1 MIFTERSPKGLRVFE
16 SLQRNARALVE
27 RIEKTELNSEDLD
40 LILSDFKLTLVRN
53 DVALVVA
60 DEICERLKKGL
71 VGTRVGRFSDKSSLV
86 ENVLRETLVEILR
99 STEEKQILPLV
110 SEKAAKGETSVFV
123 FVGVNGTGKTTTLAK
138 FAHLLLEKGYSVV
151 LACADTYRA
160 GAIEQLQE
168 HARRLGVRLI
178 KRPYGSD
185 AASVAY
191 DAVSHAET
199 RGINTVLIDTAGRME
214 TNKNL
219 MDEMAKIVRVVNPD
233 FVIFVADALTGN
245 DVVEQAR
252 EFDKS
257 VGIDASILTKVDAD
271 AKGGAA
277 VSITYL
283 TSKPI
288 AFLGVG
294 QDYGDL
300 YEFNPEV
307 FVDQILG

>member
-1 MIFTERSPKGLRVFE
+1 LFE
-16 SLQRNARALVE
+16 SLRKNARSL
-27 RIEKTELNSEDLD
+27 IEKIRNIELSDEDLD
-40 LILSDFKLTLVRN
+40 PILSDFRLALVKS

-60 DEICERLKKGL
+60 EEICEGLKKRL
-71 VGTRVGRFSDKSSLV
+71 VGTRADRFGEKDELV
-86 ENVLRETLVEILR
+86 KGILRETLLDLLKTGDR
-99 STEEKQILPLV
+99 QLLPLI
-110 SEKAAKGETSVFV
+110 KAKVARGEPTVVV

-138 FAHLLLEKGYSVV
+138 LAHFLMKKGYSVV

-160 GAIEQLQE
+160 GAIEQLGE

-191 DAVSHAET
+191 DAITHAESK
-199 RGINTVLIDTAGRME
+199 GINVVLIDTAGRME

-219 MDEMAKIVRVVNPD
+219 MDEMQKIVRVVRPD
-233 FVIFVADALTGN
+233 FTVLVADALTGN
-245 DVVEQAR
+245 DMVEQAM

-257 VGIDASILTKVDAD
+257 VRIDASILTKVDAD

-283 TSKPI
+283 TGKPI
-288 AFLGVG
+288 AFIGIG
-294 QDYGDL
+294 QGYGDL
-300 YEFNPEV
+300 KAFNPKV
-307 FVDQILG
+307 FVEQILS

>member
-1 MIFTERSPKGLRVFE
+1 MFE
-16 SLQRNARALVE
+16 SLRKNARSL
-27 RIEKTELNSEDLD
+27 IEKIRNIELSDEDLD
-40 LILSDFKLTLVRN
+40 PILSDFRLALVKS

-60 DEICERLKKGL
+60 EEICEGLKKRL
-71 VGTRVGRFSDKSSLV
+71 VGTRADRFGEKDELV
-86 ENVLRETLVEILR
+86 KGILRETLLDLLKTGDR
-99 STEEKQILPLV
+99 QLLPLI
-110 SEKAAKGETSVFV
+110 KAKVARGEPTVVV

-138 FAHLLLEKGYSVV
+138 LAHFLMKKGYSVV

-160 GAIEQLQE
+160 GAIEQLGE

-191 DAVSHAET
+191 DAITHAESK
-199 RGINTVLIDTAGRME
+199 GINVVLIDTAGRME

-219 MDEMAKIVRVVNPD
+219 MDEMQKIVRVVRPD
-233 FVIFVADALTGN
+233 FTVLVADALTGN
-245 DVVEQAR
+245 DMVEQAM

-257 VGIDASILTKVDAD
+257 VRIDASILTKVDAD

-283 TSKPI
+283 TGKPI
-288 AFLGVG
+288 AFIGIG
-294 QDYGDL
+294 QGYGDL
-300 YEFNPEV
+300 KAFNPKV
-307 FVDQILG
+307 FVEQILS